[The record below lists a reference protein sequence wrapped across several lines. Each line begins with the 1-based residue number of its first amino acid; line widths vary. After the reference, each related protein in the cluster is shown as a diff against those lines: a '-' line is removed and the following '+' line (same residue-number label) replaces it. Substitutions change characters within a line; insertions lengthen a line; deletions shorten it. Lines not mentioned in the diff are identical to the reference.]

1 MIFLVKVVLWF
12 IIFFFGA
19 SVGSFCSAYIYRTP
33 KGISIAK
40 GRSICPSCERQI
52 KGYDLIPVLSF
63 IVLEGK
69 CRFCEAKI
77 PWESFVIE
85 ILMGATA
92 LTLFNIYYMTPKSLV
107 LFFALAILLCV
118 FLIDL
123 RTMEI
128 PNELSIGLLI
138 LGIVDAFFS
147 TDITLLDRGIGLIII
162 SVPMFLLTLAVKNAF
177 GGGDIKLI
185 AAAGFLLGWPGVL
198 FATFVGLLI
207 GGAQGVYILTVKKQG
222 KETLF
227 AFGPALSIG
236 IAVALIFGPPI
247 IEWYINLII

>member
-1 MIFLVKVVLWF
+1 MIFLVKFALGL

-40 GRSICPSCERQI
+40 GRSICPSCEKQI
-52 KGYDLIPVLSF
+52 KAYDLIPVLSF
-63 IVLEGK
+63 IVLEAK
-69 CRFCEAKI
+69 CRFCNTRI
-77 PWESFVIE
+77 PWESFIIE
-85 ILMGATA
+85 ISCGVTA
-92 LTLFNIYYMTPKSLV
+92 LILFKFYSMTPKSLV
-107 LFFALAILLCV
+107 LFLALAVLLCV

-128 PNELSIGLLI
+128 PNELAIVLLVLGL
-138 LGIVDAFFS
+138 VDAFTS
-147 TDITLLDRGIGLIII
+147 NDIALLERGIGLVIVSI
-162 SVPMFLLTLAVKNAF
+162 PMFLLTLAIKNAF
-177 GGGDIKLI
+177 GGGDVKLI

-236 IAVALIFGPPI
+236 IALTLLFGESIISWYLGLIF
-247 IEWYINLII
+247 

>member
-1 MIFLVKVVLWF
+1 MKFALGL
-12 IIFFFGA
+12 IIFIFGA

-33 KGISIAK
+33 KEISIAK
-40 GRSICPSCERQI
+40 GRSVCPSCDKQI

-63 IVLEGK
+63 IILEGK
-69 CRFCEAKI
+69 CRFCNGRI

-85 ILMGATA
+85 VLCGLTA
-92 LTLFNIYYMTPKSLV
+92 LTLFNFYDMTPKSLV
-107 LFFALAILLCV
+107 VFFALAVLLCV

-128 PNELSIGLLI
+128 PNELSIALLA
-138 LGIVDAFFS
+138 LGVVDAFFS
-147 TDITLLDRGIGLIII
+147 SDISLLDRGIGLVII
-162 SVPMFLLTLAVKNAF
+162 SLPMFLLTLAIKNAF
-177 GGGDIKLI
+177 GGGDVKLI
-185 AAAGFLLGWPGVL
+185 AAAGFLLGWPGVIL
-198 FATFVGLLI
+198 ATFVGLLI

-236 IAVALIFGPPI
+236 IAVALLFGDPI
-247 IEWYINLII
+247 ITWYVNLIV